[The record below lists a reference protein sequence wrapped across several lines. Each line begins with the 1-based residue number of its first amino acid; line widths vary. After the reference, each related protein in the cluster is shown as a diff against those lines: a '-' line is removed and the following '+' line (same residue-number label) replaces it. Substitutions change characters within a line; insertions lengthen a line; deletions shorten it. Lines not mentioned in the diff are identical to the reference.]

1 MDNQL
6 LNQILQELRSIN
18 TKIDKLTEKMDKQQ
32 IENINADNLLLTEI
46 IRIENKNDNNHIEVL
61 NTLHNIQKDIEF
73 TVQETA
79 LNKLELNRI
88 KRQ

>member
-6 LNQILQELRSIN
+6 LNQILQELRSLN
-18 TKIDKLTEKMDKQQ
+18 TKIDKLSEKMDKQQ

-46 IRIENKNDNNHIEVL
+46 IRVENKHDNNHNEIM
-61 NTLHNIQKDIEF
+61 NALHDIQKDIEY

>member
-1 MDNQL
+1 
-6 LNQILQELRSIN
+6 LQELRSIN